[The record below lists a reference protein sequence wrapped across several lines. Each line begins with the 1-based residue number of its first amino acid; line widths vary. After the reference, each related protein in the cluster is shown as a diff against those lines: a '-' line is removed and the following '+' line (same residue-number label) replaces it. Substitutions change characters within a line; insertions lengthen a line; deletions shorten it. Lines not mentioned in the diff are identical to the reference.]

1 MIRTSTILSEMTNE
15 INKGKN
21 KNTLFDIKNFSLE
34 DMYTTLIFINCFK
47 KISIY
52 LCKRVVQILLTL
64 YYTSISMEIE
74 LHI

>member
-1 MIRTSTILSEMTNE
+1 MIRTSTILSEITNK

-34 DMYTTLIFINCFK
+34 DMYTTLIFTNCFK

-52 LCKRVVQILLTL
+52 LYRTNSINSLLHF
-64 YYTSISMEIE
+64 YIE

>member
-1 MIRTSTILSEMTNE
+1 MIRTSTILSEMTNK
-15 INKGKN
+15 INKRKN
-21 KNTLFDIKNFSLE
+21 KRYDIKNFSLE
-34 DMYTTLIFINCFK
+34 DTYTTLIFTNCFK